1 VWRFLVAID
10 MEKAP
15 SVLWVATTKRISSGA
30 RIKPFR
36 SQHVAST
43 CKVGRKVVVR
53 EAWIVA

>member
-1 VWRFLVAID
+1 MAID
-10 MEKAP
+10 MEMAP

-36 SQHVAST
+36 SQHVASI
-43 CKVGRKVVVR
+43 CKAGRKVVVR